1 MARKKHSARKGSRAM
16 KRDAVPLSAIRRDD
30 IVEEIVDHLRP
41 WKNHKSHETVT
52 SKVNYRYD
60 VLSKLVPLQKKLSDR
75 RAYREQAKKL
85 DKALSNVEALLAST
99 GTFRWNLFITTPTE
113 FSPVFLMSNE
123 SFFEEFIDKHH
134 TRADAFVTELK
145 RLREVCARDIGRHP
159 NYDLAKH
166 LSAEFAYGLMEILSD
181 GEITGTEDKAF
192 RAITTLLYEAVSG
205 ERDADLKRACD
216 AAIRNGR
223 DPYLKTE
230 LDTDQSS

>member
-1 MARKKHSARKGSRAM
+1 MAVVMARKKHSARKGSRAM

-41 WKNHKSHETVT
+41 WKNHKSRETVT
-52 SKVNYRYD
+52 SKVNYSLD
-60 VLSKLVPLQKKLSDR
+60 GLGKLVPLQKKLSDR

-85 DKALSNVEALLAST
+85 DKALSNVEVLLASSS
-99 GTFRWNLFITTPTE
+99 GTFGWNLFITTTE
-113 FSPVFLMSNE
+113 FSPVPL
-123 SFFEEFIDKHH
+123 EELINKRR

-145 RLREVCARDIGRHP
+145 RLREVCAPDIGHHP

-166 LSAEFAYGLMEILSD
+166 LSAEFAHGLMKILSD
-181 GEITGTEDKAF
+181 GKITGTEDKAF

-216 AAIRNGR
+216 AKIKCSY
-223 DPYLKTE
+223 PYLISE
-230 LDTDQSS
+230 LGTDPSG

>member
-16 KRDAVPLSAIRRDD
+16 KRDAVPLSATRRDE

-41 WKNHKSHETVT
+41 WKNHKSCETVT
-52 SKVNYRYD
+52 SKVNNSID
-60 VLSKLVPLQKKLSDR
+60 ALSKLVILQKKLSDR

-85 DKALSNVEALLAST
+85 DKALSNVEALLASSS
-99 GTFRWNLFITTPTE
+99 GTLAWNLFITTPTE
-113 FSPVFLMSNE
+113 FF
-123 SFFEEFIDKHH
+123 DKHH

-145 RLREVCARDIGRHP
+145 RLREVCARDIGHHP

-166 LSAEFAYGLMEILSD
+166 LSGEFAYGLMEILSD

-216 AAIRNGR
+216 TAIRNSY
-223 DPYLKTE
+223 PYLISE
-230 LDTDQSS
+230 LGTD